1 MALELP
7 YKRDHVY
14 AWMVEFFGQS
24 EVTSLRDFLA
34 DKLGD
39 DADMVIRRHHANT
52 SLIDLLMADTA
63 SYVMDFR
70 NANAS

>member
-1 MALELP
+1 MAVDLP

-24 EVTSLRDFLA
+24 ENDSLRDFLA
-34 DKLGD
+34 GKLGN
-39 DADMVIRRHHANT
+39 DADMIVRGRP
-52 SLIDLLMADTA
+52 LIDRLMDDTGT
-63 SYVMDFR
+63 YVMDFR